1 MTKPTIVLIPGLWE
15 GPQVFTS
22 LSTTLQALGYPT
34 EIATLPSTGTTSSDP
49 DRHTRTMRD
58 DEQAIRY
65 IVKRLVVNE
74 KKTVIMVAHSAGGF
88 LGAGAIQGLGRKSRK
103 TKGERGGV
111 AKIVFLSAGLAAEG
125 YMHGKKPFMDFIK
138 AKGEMHCVAPETTL
152 FSDLSH
158 DETQKWLQELKC
170 QPGEGWDQTIQ
181 YCGWRDVPS
190 VYLICD
196 GDKCLPPPVQEQC
209 AKLAGSEVVRCGAG
223 HMVMLSMPEKV
234 VEVVVKAAEGL

>member
-125 YMHGKKPFMDFIK
+125 YMHGKKPFMDFIVRFPLSRFSSLGGFK
-138 AKGEMHCVAPETTL
+138 FGNERGLTGE
-152 FSDLSH
+152 
-158 DETQKWLQELKC
+158 
-170 QPGEGWDQTIQ
+170 
-181 YCGWRDVPS
+181 
-190 VYLICD
+190 
-196 GDKCLPPPVQEQC
+196 
-209 AKLAGSEVVRCGAG
+209 
-223 HMVMLSMPEKV
+223 
-234 VEVVVKAAEGL
+234 